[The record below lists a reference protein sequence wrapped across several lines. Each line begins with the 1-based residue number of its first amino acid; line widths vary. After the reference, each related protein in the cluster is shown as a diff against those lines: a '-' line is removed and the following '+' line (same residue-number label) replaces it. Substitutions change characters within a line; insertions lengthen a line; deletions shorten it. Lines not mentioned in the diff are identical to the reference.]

1 MTIKTII
8 NNIRLRINDE
18 DRYRFSDEQMLT
30 IINEAVRF
38 IRNIFVEEMP
48 MMVAEEP
55 FKGELLK
62 GENVVTV
69 PFDVIKYI
77 DVRCNGKPL
86 HAETMH
92 YLSDTEQE
100 GTPRVFVP
108 LKKDMFAIFPVPQAN
123 VKYSV
128 VAVGASV
135 DLVQEDVLPFQS
147 DYSDCVIEYVA
158 MRLSMIDEF
167 DQSVEA
173 QLLGEIRSHIR
184 TKLNDYV
191 PQDHVVRP
199 YY

>member
-1 MTIKTII
+1 
-8 NNIRLRINDE
+8 
-18 DRYRFSDEQMLT
+18 
-30 IINEAVRF
+30 
-38 IRNIFVEEMP
+38 
-48 MMVAEEP
+48 
-55 FKGELLK
+55 
-62 GENVVTV
+62 
-69 PFDVIKYI
+69 
-77 DVRCNGKPL
+77 
-86 HAETMH
+86 
-92 YLSDTEQE
+92 
-100 GTPRVFVP
+100 
-108 LKKDMFAIFPVPQAN
+108 VPQAN

-158 MRLSMIDEF
+158 MRLSMIDEY